1 MLIVNKVEE
10 YLQVLLPSLGLEL
23 FDLQFRREGH
33 GWVLRV
39 FIDAAD
45 GVTLAHCADV
55 SRELGQ
61 YLDVEDFIDH
71 AYHLEVSS
79 PGVERPLRN
88 VKEFDRYTGSL
99 AKVRLHEAIEG
110 QKIYIGTIQEVREDV
125 IRLQLTDTKEIEI
138 SFANINKA
146 RLSL

>member
-1 MLIVNKVEE
+1 LIVDTVRD
-10 YLQVLLPSLGLEL
+10 YLQVLLPSMGLEL

-39 FIDAAD
+39 YIDAPD
-45 GVTLAHCADV
+45 GVSLNHCADV

-61 YLDVEDFIDH
+61 YLDVEDLIDH

-79 PGVERPLRN
+79 PGVERPLRSIE
-88 VKEFDRYTGSL
+88 EFARYRGNP
-99 AKVRLHEAIEG
+99 AKVRLHEAIEEE
-110 QKIYIGTIQEVREDV
+110 KTFIGTIEAVRGDV
-125 IRLQLTDTKEIEI
+125 IILGITDNKEIEI

-146 RLSL
+146 RLTL